1 MAEEL
6 KIIYNHYAGING
18 SFANKPS
25 QSLIPSKRS
34 STILKS
40 RHHSSKNTSTVHSN
54 SNRSSK
60 ETSSHSIETTAAFAS
75 TYSTVQTQYSLSTPS
90 ASSSSLPS
98 QQNLQ
103 TSTLSSGTIVGITF
117 SIICAIALVIFIY
130 FFFVIRKAR
139 NRKHP
144 TNRRSYLDVV
154 VGRSN
159 CPSSLDIE
167 GSPSSYNHTVL
178 HNEKIYNIDTTP
190 SSSLT
195 TSPKKTYVVTSSYT
209 QTLDD
214 ELFIQPGDKVQIFNE
229 YDDGWCLGK
238 NLTRGG
244 ARGVLPQNCL
254 DKK

>member
-1 MAEEL
+1 MAVEL
-6 KIIYNHYAGING
+6 KIIYNYYAGING

-25 QSLIPSKRS
+25 QSLELSKSS

-40 RHHSSKNTSTVHSN
+40 RHHPSKKMSTTHSS
-54 SNRSSK
+54 SNRSIK
-60 ETSSHSIETTAAFAS
+60 KTSSHSTKTTAAYTS
-75 TYSTVQTQYSLSTPS
+75 TYSTIKIQYSLSTPS
-90 ASSSSLPS
+90 ASSSPLPS
-98 QQNLQ
+98 QKNLQ
-103 TSTLSSGTIVGITF
+103 NTSLSSGTVVGITF
-117 SIICAIALVIFIY
+117 SIICAIALVIFVY

-139 NRKHP
+139 NRNYP
-144 TNRRSYLDVV
+144 TNRQSYLDVV
-154 VGRSN
+154 VGQSD
-159 CPSSLDIE
+159 CPSSIEIE

-178 HNEKIYNIDTTP
+178 HNEKIYVNTTP
-190 SSSLT
+190 SSLLT
-195 TSPKKTYVVTSSYT
+195 TSTKKTYVVTSSYT

-254 DKK
+254 DKN